1 MAEKFLSL
9 IIPVYYEEEV
19 LLESFRRMD
28 AAMQQTGHPYE
39 IIYVNDGSRDG
50 TMKQLRKLH
59 QEHPDTVR
67 VYSFSRN
74 FGHQLAVTCGMDHA
88 KGDALII
95 IDVDLQDPPELIP
108 KMVELWKDGAD
119 IVYGKRLKRKG
130 ETLFKKLTAKLYYRM
145 LSWMSAYPI
154 PLDTGD
160 FRLID
165 RKVANVFLKMRE
177 QARFLRGMSAWMG
190 FEAVPIEYV
199 REERAAGKTK
209 YTLKKMIKLACDGI
223 FNFSSK
229 PLELPFGFGVA
240 LGVLGVLSLIAM
252 IVLTSIFGS
261 ACPQWL
267 WAVVSF
273 LLLFALAFCCMGVQG
288 MYLGRMYDELKDR
301 PLYIVAE
308 VLEKD
313 EENT

>member
-1 MAEKFLSL
+1 MAEKLLSL
-9 IIPVYYEEEV
+9 IRPVYYEEEV
-19 LLESFRRMD
+19 LMESYRRMD
-28 AAMQQTGHPYE
+28 AAMQATGHPYE

-50 TMKQLRKLH
+50 TMRELRTLAK
-59 QEHPDTVR
+59 EHPDTVK

-88 KGDALII
+88 KGDALIV

-108 KMVELWKDGAD
+108 KMVEMWKNGAD

-130 ETLFKKLTAKLYYRM
+130 ETLFKKLTAKLYYRL

-160 FRLID
+160 FRLLD

-209 YTLKKMIKLACDGI
+209 YTLKKMLKLACDGI

-229 PLELPFGFGVA
+229 PLELPFAIGIV
-240 LGVLGVLSLIAM
+240 LGVLGVLGLIAM
-252 IVLTSIFGS
+252 IALTAIFGS

-267 WAVVSF
+267 WAVAGG
-273 LLLFALAFCCMGVQG
+273 LLLFALLFAFMGIYG
-288 MYLGRMYDELKDR
+288 MYLGRMYDELKNR

-308 VLEKD
+308 ELNTD
-313 EENT
+313 E

>member
-1 MAEKFLSL
+1 MADKLLSL

-19 LLESFRRMD
+19 LKESYRRMD
-28 AAMQQTGHPYE
+28 AAMRSTGHPYE

-50 TMKQLRKLH
+50 TMKGLREIAK
-59 QEHPDTVR
+59 ENPDTVK

-108 KMVELWKDGAD
+108 KMVEMWKDGAD

-130 ETLFKKLTAKLYYRM
+130 ETLFKKLTAKLYYRL
-145 LSWMSAYPI
+145 LSSMSAYPI

-190 FEAVPIEYV
+190 FEAVPLEYV

-209 YTLKKMIKLACDGI
+209 YTLKKMLKLAMDGI

-229 PLELPFGFGVA
+229 PLEMPFGIGVA
-240 LGVLGVLSLIAM
+240 LGTLAVLGLIAM
-252 IVLTSIFGS
+252 IVLTAIFGA

-267 WAVVSF
+267 WAVV
-273 LLLFALAFCCMGVQG
+273 LGTGLFAVLFGFMGIYG

-308 VLEKD
+308 TLNTD
-313 EENT
+313 ED

>member
-1 MAEKFLSL
+1 MTEQMLSL

-19 LLESFRRMD
+19 LMESYRRMD
-28 AAMQQTGHPYE
+28 AAMRATGHPYE

-50 TMKQLRKLH
+50 TMKELRTLAKA
-59 QEHPDTVR
+59 HPDTVK

-108 KMVELWKDGAD
+108 KMVEMWKEGAD
-119 IVYGKRLKRKG
+119 IVYGKRKKRKG
-130 ETLFKKLTAKLYYRM
+130 ETLFKKLTAKVYYRL

-165 RKVANVFLKMRE
+165 RKVANVFLNMRE

-209 YTLKKMIKLACDGI
+209 YTLKKMLKLACDGI

-229 PLELPFGFGVA
+229 PLELPFGVGIA
-240 LGVLGVLSLIAM
+240 LGVLGVLGLIAM
-252 IVLTSIFGS
+252 IVLTAIFGS

-267 WAVVSF
+267 LAAVGGLV
-273 LLLFALAFCCMGVQG
+273 LFAMLFAFLGVYG
-288 MYLGRMYDELKDR
+288 MYLGRMYDELKHR

-308 VLEKD
+308 ELNTD
-313 EENT
+313 EE

>member
-1 MAEKFLSL
+1 MTEKMLSL
-9 IIPVYYEEEV
+9 IIPVYCEEEV
-19 LLESFRRMD
+19 LMESYRRMD
-28 AAMQQTGHPYE
+28 AAMQATGCPYE

-50 TMKQLRKLH
+50 TMAQLRQLAKA
-59 QEHPDTVR
+59 HPDTVR
-67 VYSFSRN
+67 VYAFSRN

-108 KMVELWKDGAD
+108 EMVKMWRDGAD
-119 IVYGKRLKRKG
+119 IVYGKRKKRKG
-130 ETLFKKLTAKLYYRM
+130 ETAFKKLTAKLYYRL
-145 LSWMSAYPI
+145 LSSMSAYPI

-160 FRLID
+160 FRLLD

-199 REERAAGKTK
+199 RDERAAGKTK

-229 PLELPFGFGVA
+229 PLELPFGFGI
-240 LGVLGVLSLIAM
+240 LFGVLGVLGLIAM
-252 IVLTSIFGS
+252 IVLTAIFGA

-267 WAVVSF
+267 WAVAGG
-273 LLLFALAFCCMGVQG
+273 LLIAALAFCFTGIQG

-308 VLEKD
+308 TLNT
-313 EENT
+313 EE

>member
-1 MAEKFLSL
+1 
-9 IIPVYYEEEV
+9 
-19 LLESFRRMD
+19 
-28 AAMQQTGHPYE
+28 
-39 IIYVNDGSRDG
+39 
-50 TMKQLRKLH
+50 
-59 QEHPDTVR
+59 
-67 VYSFSRN
+67 
-74 FGHQLAVTCGMDHA
+74 VTCGMDHA

-108 KMVELWKDGAD
+108 KMVEMWKDGAD

-130 ETLFKKLTAKLYYRM
+130 ETVFKKLTAKVYYRL

-160 FRLID
+160 FRLLD

-209 YTLKKMIKLACDGI
+209 YTLKKMIRLACDGI

-229 PLELPFGFGVA
+229 PLELPFGFGIV
-240 LGVLGVLSLIAM
+240 LGVLGVLGLVAM
-252 IVLTSIFGS
+252 IILTAIFGA

-267 WAVVSF
+267 WAVVGSM
-273 LLLFALAFCCMGVQG
+273 LLFALLFVFVGIQG

-308 VLEKD
+308 TLNTD
-313 EENT
+313 ED

>member
-1 MAEKFLSL
+1 MSDKMLSL
-9 IIPVYYEEEV
+9 VIPVYFEEEV
-19 LLESFRRMD
+19 LMESYRRMD
-28 AAMQQTGHPYE
+28 AAMQATGHPYE

-50 TMKQLRKLH
+50 TMKILRALAS
-59 QEHPDTVR
+59 EHPDTVR

-108 KMVELWKDGAD
+108 QMVEMWKDGAD
-119 IVYGKRLKRKG
+119 VVYGKRLKRKG
-130 ETLFKKLTAKLYYRM
+130 ETVFKKLTAKLYYRL

-160 FRLID
+160 FRLLD

-199 REERAAGKTK
+199 RDERAAGKTK
-209 YTLKKMIKLACDGI
+209 YTLKKMIRLACDGI

-229 PLELPFGFGVA
+229 PLELPFGFGVGF
-240 LGVLGVLSLIAM
+240 GVLGVLGLIAM
-252 IVLTSIFGS
+252 IVLTAVFGS
-261 ACPQWL
+261 RCPQWL
-267 WAVVSF
+267 WAVSGG
-273 LLLFALAFCCMGVQG
+273 LLIAALAFCFMGVQG

-308 VLEKD
+308 TLNG
-313 EENT
+313 EE